1 MCKKFFETNIFW
13 FEIASLGIAILSYI
27 LIIVQ
32 GSINYNFKNY
42 KTRSLIAERLLYE
55 QFGYEV
61 YESIKSYPYALSE
74 GTSCYESWNTDME
87 IEVKLDFYYDCRDVY
102 DPELNENKCQNQIV
116 NGNTCCKSECCS
128 KTNGDE
134 TFCNNYLFTFDNDK
148 IKNNRILYYN
158 DEEYFDDPRRRFCS
172 YYNIYTTNS
181 NLGAFTDN
189 TNLFRSKYNYKDIY
203 LSDSIPM
210 YIGKS
215 KHSYSDID
223 CGIVDTKANHLY
235 INDNSVSCPLNGITS
250 SGNLES
256 ISEDPK
262 RQIIIRN
269 ILSEIT
275 PNIHEWKENF
285 ISLWDYENISS
296 KEYKNLKEKILKT
309 RNKDFKN
316 VIDDDL
322 NIYYKRDVT
331 ANSQTYSPSYPK
343 AKLNLYTTNYIGF
356 ASQKD
361 LKIFIDNF
369 NEEDYRKNLLYRFG
383 KEVYPS
389 LETTICGSV
398 LIVLCIIYLI
408 LFIYFHF
415 KLNDH
420 YLWLFIVKE
429 SILGA
434 TFLIELGIYIWK
446 VYVFK
451 RINIDMDSNFKKILK
466 LYNIRRIQL
475 WLLFGLIFLFISIIT
490 PFVGFLILK
499 YILKQPQ
506 NQNNQNQGR
515 NMRNNQN
522 FQNQDSNIPI
532 NQNQNQER
540 NISINQNQERIIQ
553 YSIRQSENQE
563 LNNNAN

>member
-1 MCKKFFETNIFW
+1 
-13 FEIASLGIAILSYI
+13 
-27 LIIVQ
+27 
-32 GSINYNFKNY
+32 
-42 KTRSLIAERLLYE
+42 
-55 QFGYEV
+55 
-61 YESIKSYPYALSE
+61 
-74 GTSCYESWNTDME
+74 
-87 IEVKLDFYYDCRDVY
+87 
-102 DPELNENKCQNQIV
+102 
-116 NGNTCCKSECCS
+116 
-128 KTNGDE
+128 
-134 TFCNNYLFTFDNDK
+134 
-148 IKNNRILYYN
+148 
-158 DEEYFDDPRRRFCS
+158 
-172 YYNIYTTNS
+172 
-181 NLGAFTDN
+181 
-189 TNLFRSKYNYKDIY
+189 
-203 LSDSIPM
+203 
-210 YIGKS
+210 
-215 KHSYSDID
+215 
-223 CGIVDTKANHLY
+223 
-235 INDNSVSCPLNGITS
+235 
-250 SGNLES
+250 
-256 ISEDPK
+256 
-262 RQIIIRN
+262 
-269 ILSEIT
+269 
-275 PNIHEWKENF
+275 
-285 ISLWDYENISS
+285 
-296 KEYKNLKEKILKT
+296 
-309 RNKDFKN
+309 

-475 WLLFGLIFLFISIIT
+475 WLLFGLISLFISIIT

-506 NQNNQNQGR
+506 NQNNQIQGR

-522 FQNQDSNIPI
+522 FQNQESNIPI

-540 NISINQNQERIIQ
+540 NIPINQNQNQERIIQ

-563 LNNNAN
+563 LNNNGN

>member
-1 MCKKFFETNIFW
+1 MCKNFFEANIFW
-13 FEIASLGIAILSYI
+13 FEIVSLGIAILSYI

-61 YESIKSYPYALSE
+61 YESIKSYAYALNE
-74 GTSCYESWNTDME
+74 GTSCYESWSSDMTV
-87 IEVKLDFYYDCRDVY
+87 EVKLDYFYDCRDVY

-128 KTNGDE
+128 KTNGDKI
-134 TFCNNYLFTFDNDK
+134 FCNDYLFTFDNDK

-172 YYNIYTTNS
+172 YYNIYTTS
-181 NLGAFTDN
+181 KNLGAYTSY
-189 TNLFRSKYNYKDIY
+189 TNLYRSKYNYKDIY

-215 KHSYSDID
+215 MHSNSDLD
-223 CGIVDTKANHLY
+223 CGIVDTKGNHLY
-235 INDNSVSCPLNGITS
+235 MNGNSEPCPINGITS
-250 SGNLES
+250 SGSLEAYTY
-256 ISEDPK
+256 DPR

-269 ILSEIT
+269 ILSEIA
-275 PNIHEWKENF
+275 PNVHEWKEIF
-285 ISLWDYENISS
+285 ISLLDYENT
-296 KEYKNLKEKILKT
+296 KEYQNLQEKILKT
-309 RNKDFKN
+309 RNNDFKN
-316 VIDDDL
+316 VIDKDS
-322 NIYYKRDVT
+322 NIYYKRDLT
-331 ANSQTYSPSYPK
+331 ANSQTFSTSYPK
-343 AKLNLYTTNYIGF
+343 ANLNLYTTNYIGF
-356 ASQKD
+356 ESKKD
-361 LKIFIDNF
+361 LNAFIDNF
-369 NEEDYRKNLLYRFG
+369 NEDDYRDNLLYRFG

-389 LETTICGSV
+389 LETIICGSV

-466 LYNIRRIQL
+466 LYNTRRVQL
-475 WLLFGLIFLFISIIT
+475 WLLFGLIFLFISIII
-490 PFVGFLILK
+490 PFIGFLILK
-499 YILKQPQ
+499 YILNQPQ
-506 NQNNQNQGR
+506 NQNNQSQGG
-515 NMRNNQN
+515 NSQNNQN
-522 FQNQDSNIPI
+522 YQSQESNIPI
-532 NQNQNQER
+532 NQNQERNIPTNQNQER
-540 NISINQNQERIIQ
+540 NIPFSV
-553 YSIRQSENQE
+553 RQSENQE
-563 LNNNAN
+563 INNNDN